1 MNIKNSIIKKFTIK
15 IRNSIFVFFEKI
27 LITLFRIIPRS
38 SKDRTIIVFFTS
50 RAGRGLKISDAASSL
65 FDSYPKQLSNISRFL
80 QFNSRIWLINTLK
93 LLVYCIFY
101 KDCRVVLHQY
111 VPNFY
116 YSPSL
121 RLLEFIDNRG
131 AKIIKIWMDTYN
143 DNLWDQRINQIS
155 HLGNLNIIID
165 TPKLR
170 TKKFTRSNS
179 YRYFPIPIKSLPL
192 VAHSDRTR
200 FVYYSGGVENYGIYK
215 PRKDVLDFLE
225 QNDIRVDGTQYNRTL
240 PGKRP
245 EYATYRSELSQSL
258 IGLNFTWKGDSDVLV
273 TRTWEILS
281 SGTLLLQNK
290 SDLFQGLLTPGIHYI
305 EFSCNSELL
314 EILKTLKND
323 RIQLEKIALAG
334 KKQYENLFQTETF
347 WETVIGSDF
356 KILR

>member
-1 MNIKNSIIKKFTIK
+1 MIRKFAIE
-15 IRNSIFVFFEKI
+15 IRNFIFVVLEKM
-27 LITLFRIIPRS
+27 LITLFRKIPRS
-38 SKDRTIIVFFTS
+38 RKDRTIIVFFTP
-50 RAGRGLKISDAASSL
+50 RAGRGLKISEAASSL
-65 FDSYPKQLSNISRFL
+65 LDSYPKQLSNNSRFL

-93 LLVYCIFY
+93 LLVYCISH
-101 KDCRVVLHQY
+101 KDCRVILHQY
-111 VPNFY
+111 VPNFH

-143 DNLWDQRINQIS
+143 DNLWDQRINRVS
-155 HLGNLNIIID
+155 HLGTLNIIID

-170 TKKFTRSNS
+170 TKNFIRSNS
-179 YRYFPIPIKSLPL
+179 YRYLPIPIKPLPL

-200 FVYYSGGVENYGIYK
+200 LVYYSGGVENYGIYK

-225 QNDIRVDGTQYNRTL
+225 QNDIRVDGAQYNRTL

-245 EYATYRSELSQSL
+245 EYTTYRSELSQSL
-258 IGLNFTWKGDSDVLV
+258 IGLNFTWKDDYDVLV

-290 SDLFQGLLTPGIHYI
+290 SNLFQSLLTSGIHYL
-305 EFSCNSELL
+305 EFSSNSELL

-323 RIQLEKIALAG
+323 RVQLEQIALAG
-334 KKQYENLFQTETF
+334 KKQYENLFPTETF
-347 WETVIGSDF
+347 WETVIGSDV

>member
-1 MNIKNSIIKKFTIK
+1 MNLKDSIIKKFAIK
-15 IRNSIFVFFEKI
+15 IRNFVFVFFEKI
-27 LITLFRIIPRS
+27 LIALFRIIPRS
-38 SKDRTIIVFFTS
+38 RKDRTIIVFFTS

-65 FDSYPKQLSNISRFL
+65 FDSYPEQLSDNSRFL
-80 QFNSRIWLINTLK
+80 KFNSRIWLINTFK
-93 LLVYCIFY
+93 LLAYSTSY

-121 RLLEFIDNRG
+121 KLLEFVDNRG
-131 AKIIKIWMDTYN
+131 AKVVKIWMDTYN
-143 DNLWDQRINQIS
+143 DYLWDLRINKIS

-170 TKKFTRSNS
+170 TKKFTKGNS
-179 YRYFPIPIKSLPL
+179 YRYLPIPIKSLPL
-192 VAHSDRTR
+192 EAHSVRTH
-200 FVYYSGGVENYGIYK
+200 FLYYSGGVEEYGIYK

-225 QNDIRVDGTQYNRTL
+225 QNEIRVDGTRYNRTH

-245 EYATYRSELSQSL
+245 DYATYRSELSKSL

-290 SDLFQGLLTPGIHYI
+290 SDLFQGLLTSGIHYL
-305 EFSCNSELL
+305 EFSSNSELL
-314 EILKTLKND
+314 ELLKTLKND
-323 RIQLEKIALAG
+323 RIRLEQIALAG
-334 KKQYENLFQTETF
+334 RKQYKSLFPTETF
-347 WETVIGSDF
+347 WEAVVGSDVQ
-356 KILR
+356 ILR